1 MASVSCPFCAI
12 VCDDLSLPLHN
23 EQTIPGQ
30 GTCEKAV
37 TGFTLALEATQ
48 AMPLLK
54 GKEISWKEALTKAGA
69 LLREANHP
77 LIHGLIGD
85 LIDSKAAHKLAEHF
99 AGTVDHLQGDAIAR
113 NLRIYQQGGWQV
125 SSMGEVRNRADLVIL
140 VCDDLETTLP
150 RLQEK
155 VLHSEARLHTS
166 APPTVYTLDENR
178 LETLSILRARL
189 ANKPLQTD
197 TSATDELLSLINKA
211 DYPVFMIGPLQ
222 DKATELI
229 IRTCVGLVRDMNEQ
243 QRCALLLLGTGEGD
257 ITAQL
262 SGAWHNGFG
271 IRTSFTKGYPVQD
284 LQMHSGDRL
293 LQSGEAD
300 LLVWI
305 STLSSDPPPNVTQ
318 PTIVIGHP
326 AMTFKTDPPEL
337 FLPVSIPGIH
347 RAGYLHRADGLRMV
361 PLNALIE
368 SPLSS
373 SAALCEQLIAQE
385 PRPC

>member
-1 MASVSCPFCAI
+1 M

-23 EQTIPGQ
+23 EKTIPQ
-30 GTCEKAV
+30 QLTCEKAV
-37 TGFTLALEATQ
+37 TGFTCALEATQ
-48 AMPLLK
+48 AIPLLM
-54 GKEISWKEALTKAGA
+54 GKEITWKEALTKAVA
-69 LLREANHP
+69 LLRDARHP

-85 LIDSKAAHKLAEHF
+85 LIDSKAAHRLAEHF
-99 AGTVDHLQGDAIAR
+99 AGTVDHLHGDAIAR
-113 NLRIYQQGGWQV
+113 NLGIYQQGGWQV
-125 SSMGEVRNRADLVIL
+125 SSMGEVRNRANLVIL
-140 VCDDLETTLP
+140 LSDDLETTLP

-155 VLHSEARLHTS
+155 VLQSEARLHAS
-166 APPTVYTLDENR
+166 APPTIYTLDENR

-197 TSATDELLSLINKA
+197 TASTDELLALINKS
-211 DYPVFMIGPLQ
+211 DYPVFIIGPLQ
-222 DKATELI
+222 DKATEQI

-243 QRCALLLLGTGEGD
+243 QRSALLILGAGEGD

-284 LQMHSGDRL
+284 LRMHSGDRL

-305 STLSSDPPPNVTQ
+305 STLSSDPPPSVTQ

-326 AMTFKTDPPEL
+326 AMTFKDSHPDL
-337 FLPVSIPGIH
+337 FLPVSVPGVH

-373 SAALCEQLIAQE
+373 SAALCDQLIAQE